1 MSVWKGGI
9 FVKEKSKVKEIDRQM
24 AIKGHTISSLAKA
37 TGLSKLTVREVLC
50 CERFPSAKTS
60 KQIAKERRLPFAQ
73 GGRDCAIE
81 PAGAA

>member
-1 MSVWKGGI
+1 M
-9 FVKEKSKVKEIDRQM
+9 KEKSKVKEIDRQM

-60 KQIAKERRLPFAQ
+60 KQIAKEIGMNVEEFRAMIYDAQ
-73 GGRDCAIE
+73 QQEQQTA
-81 PAGAA
+81 